1 MIKKSILIACLFLSV
16 VTFAQETT
24 SSPYSFYGIGEVRFK
39 GTAENRSMAGL
50 SIAPDSIHI
59 NLQNPA
65 GFADLKLIGFSIGG
79 TFTDTKQKTVSQSG
93 SAQRV
98 GLDYLAV
105 GLPLGKLGMGF
116 GLIPY
121 SSVGY
126 KIQNVFDGTAQTSK
140 RLSGSGGLNKVFLGF
155 GYKLTPNLSIGA
167 DVQYNFGEI
176 ETSNFEFYTT
186 IPNGSLITNSAI
198 LSGVNYNFGA
208 MFQAKI
214 NTKTS
219 VYTSLNF
226 SPQNT
231 LTSKNTQNISVANYN
246 SLYDL
251 TIIGDP
257 IESKEQVD
265 LKFNNKVTFG
275 AGLGESKK
283 WLVGA
288 EFSMQNEGNLNN
300 SYNSS
305 SIISYEKYMKFT
317 LGGFYIPNY
326 KSFTQYV
333 KRIVYRAG
341 LRYEKTGL
349 IVASEF
355 PIVDSES
362 IIDKGLCLGFGIPL
376 NGTFSN
382 INIGFELGKR
392 GSTTQANL
400 VQENYMNLSVG
411 FSLNDKWFEKRKF
424 N

>member
-79 TFTDTKQKTVSQSG
+79 TYTDTKQKTVNQSG

-126 KIQNVFDGTAQTSK
+126 KIQNVFDGTTQTSK

-186 IPNGSLITNSAI
+186 IPNGSLVTNSAI

-231 LTSKNTQNISVANYN
+231 LTSKNTQNIAVANYN

-265 LKFNNKVTFG
+265 LKFNKKVTFG

-283 WLVGA
+283 WLVGG

-305 SIISYEKYMKFT
+305 SKISYEKYMKFT

-349 IVASEF
+349 IV
-355 PIVDSES
+355 DSES
-362 IIDKGLCLGFGIPL
+362 ITDKGLCLGFGIPL

-392 GSTTQANL
+392 GTTQADL